1 MARKRPDAAALD
13 RAMARLVEPL
23 EAVFSKVGCGPPVGG
38 GYEVLSAREAAK
50 VGDGWHAAGARI
62 LERVD
67 LDWHAPYLVDGISAS
82 VDDAR
87 RLEALPDSVMES
99 VIMAQSHYLRTAMDV
114 ARHEWV
120 GIRWT
125 NPDDGSS
132 VEVASRIEFW
142 SDADD
147 TVDPEA
153 TVRTEMSFNAS
164 TVAGMPKANDDD
176 SVRGISDGMIRGQ
189 MESLQGLF
197 GEVAVTVG
205 AIPGVT
211 VKDRRRITAVLLKS
225 QKAFDEFSTS
235 PQWTGIAM
243 FRAFLDRLSTDFVE
257 LLQLSD
263 KYVGDVEGSPPD
275 GADECDPLSREHR
288 VGAVQAILRM
298 RMKLEMATDDLESQ
312 WRVR

>member
-1 MARKRPDAAALD
+1 MVRKHTDAAALD
-13 RAMARLVEPL
+13 RAMARLVAPL
-23 EAVFSKVGCGPPVGG
+23 EAAFSKVGCGPPVGG
-38 GYEVLSAREAAK
+38 GYEVLSASEAAK
-50 VGDGWHAAGARI
+50 VGDGWHAVEGRI

-82 VDDAR
+82 VDDAP
-87 RLEALPDSVMES
+87 RLAALPDSVMES
-99 VIMAQSHYLRTAMDV
+99 VIMAHSQYLRTAMDV
-114 ARHEWV
+114 ARREWV
-120 GIRWT
+120 GVRWT

-132 VEVASRIEFW
+132 VEVASHVEFW

-164 TVAGMPKANDDD
+164 TIADTPKANDDE
-176 SVRGISDGMIRGQ
+176 SVRGSSDGMIRGQ

-211 VKDRRRITAVLLKS
+211 VKDRRRLTAVLLKS

-235 PQWTGIAM
+235 SQWSGIAM

-263 KYVGDVEGSPPD
+263 RYVGDVEGSPP
-275 GADECDPLSREHR
+275 AATTECDPVSRERR

-298 RMKLEMATDDLESQ
+298 RMKLEMVTDDLKNH
-312 WRVR
+312 WPVR